1 MKGEISMD
9 GFKDFEKNDTNGNNY
24 WRGNYNGQYKAQDP
38 YYSYY
43 SAYKQNE
50 YDDLKTSSFYSER
63 YQKPHKGKIKEIIVP
78 LIIVALLS
86 SVIGGALVGAWFQ
99 FGAPALAGDTGNKV
113 IDNNSIDTQPV
124 KQIEIVDRTD
134 SPVTAIAEKVSP
146 SIVGIQV
153 NYRIQDFWFGTQ
165 MGSGSGSGIII
176 RSDGYILT
184 NNHVIDRAAGTG
196 NTMAQGASI
205 NVILPYQKDRS
216 YEAKIIGRDEKTDL
230 AILKID
236 LSDLPA
242 ADLGD
247 SDELKV
253 GELAVAI
260 GNPAGIEFMGT
271 VTSGIISGLNREVQI
286 SQNHKLKVI
295 QTDAAINPGNSGG
308 ALVNSRGEVIG
319 VNTLKIS
326 GVSGEYEGL
335 GFAIPINTAKEII
348 DDLIVEGYVR
358 GRPKLG
364 VYFDPRLTEERAEQ
378 LGVPMGFLV
387 YEVEPLSGAYNAGIK
402 VGDIITEFN
411 GVRVKDFIEL
421 ENEKN
426 KYKAGD
432 VVTIKLYRIKNI
444 ETREGEYLTLEVTLG
459 EDKG

>member
-1 MKGEISMD
+1 MD

-216 YEAKIIGRDEKTDL
+216 YEAKI
-230 AILKID
+230 
-236 LSDLPA
+236 
-242 ADLGD
+242 
-247 SDELKV
+247 
-253 GELAVAI
+253 
-260 GNPAGIEFMGT
+260 
-271 VTSGIISGLNREVQI
+271 
-286 SQNHKLKVI
+286 
-295 QTDAAINPGNSGG
+295 
-308 ALVNSRGEVIG
+308 
-319 VNTLKIS
+319 
-326 GVSGEYEGL
+326 
-335 GFAIPINTAKEII
+335 
-348 DDLIVEGYVR
+348 
-358 GRPKLG
+358 
-364 VYFDPRLTEERAEQ
+364 
-378 LGVPMGFLV
+378 
-387 YEVEPLSGAYNAGIK
+387 
-402 VGDIITEFN
+402 
-411 GVRVKDFIEL
+411 
-421 ENEKN
+421 
-426 KYKAGD
+426 
-432 VVTIKLYRIKNI
+432 
-444 ETREGEYLTLEVTLG
+444 
-459 EDKG
+459 

>member
-9 GFKDFEKNDTNGNNY
+9 GFKDYEKNNTEGNNY
-24 WRGNYNGQYKAQDP
+24 WRGYYNGQYKAQDP

-43 SAYKQNE
+43 SAQKQNE
-50 YDDLKTSSFYSER
+50 YDDLKTSSFYSEH
-63 YQKPHKGKIKEIIVP
+63 YQKPHKGKIKEMIVP
-78 LIIVALLS
+78 LLIVALLG

-99 FGAPALAGDTGNKV
+99 FGAPAIAGDTGNNV
-113 IDNNSIDTQPV
+113 INNRVETQPV
-124 KQIEIVDRTD
+124 KQIEIIDKTD

-165 MGSGSGSGIII
+165 VGSGSGSGIII

-184 NNHVIDRAAGTG
+184 NNHVIERAAGTG

-205 NVILPYQKDRS
+205 SVILPYQKDRS
-216 YEAKIIGRDEKTDL
+216 YDAKIVGRDEKTDL

-236 LSDLPA
+236 LTDLPA

-247 SDELKV
+247 SDQLKV

-364 VYFDPRLTEERAEQ
+364 VYFDPRLTEERAQQ

-387 YEVEPLSGAYNAGIK
+387 YEVEPLSGAYNAGIR

-411 GVRVKDFIEL
+411 GVRVKDFNEL

-426 KYKAGD
+426 KCKAGD

>member
-1 MKGEISMD
+1 MDSRIS
-9 GFKDFEKNDTNGNNY
+9 KNDTNGNNY

-176 RSDGYILT
+176 RSDGYILQT
-184 NNHVIDRAAGTG
+184 IMLLIARPEPEIQWRRSFNQRDSALPERP
-196 NTMAQGASI
+196 
-205 NVILPYQKDRS
+205 IL
-216 YEAKIIGRDEKTDL
+216 
-230 AILKID
+230 
-236 LSDLPA
+236 
-242 ADLGD
+242 
-247 SDELKV
+247 
-253 GELAVAI
+253 
-260 GNPAGIEFMGT
+260 
-271 VTSGIISGLNREVQI
+271 
-286 SQNHKLKVI
+286 
-295 QTDAAINPGNSGG
+295 
-308 ALVNSRGEVIG
+308 RGE
-319 VNTLKIS
+319 N
-326 GVSGEYEGL
+326 
-335 GFAIPINTAKEII
+335 N
-348 DDLIVEGYVR
+348 
-358 GRPKLG
+358 RPG
-364 VYFDPRLTEERAEQ
+364 
-378 LGVPMGFLV
+378 
-387 YEVEPLSGAYNAGIK
+387 
-402 VGDIITEFN
+402 
-411 GVRVKDFIEL
+411 
-421 ENEKN
+421 
-426 KYKAGD
+426 
-432 VVTIKLYRIKNI
+432 
-444 ETREGEYLTLEVTLG
+444 
-459 EDKG
+459 

>member
-1 MKGEISMD
+1 MD
-9 GFKDFEKNDTNGNNY
+9 DFKDYEKNNTDGNNY
-24 WRGNYNGQYKAQDP
+24 WRGYYGGQPKIQDP

-43 SAYKQNE
+43 SAHKQNE
-50 YDDLKTSSFYSER
+50 YDDLKTSSFYSEH
-63 YQKPHKGKIKEIIVP
+63 YQKPHKGKIREMIVP

-99 FGAPALAGDTGNKV
+99 FGAPALASDNTENKV
-113 IDNNSIDTQPV
+113 IGSTIESPPV
-124 KQIEIVDRTD
+124 RQIEIVDKTD

-153 NYRIQDFWFGTQ
+153 SYRIQDFWFGSQ
-165 MGSGSGSGIII
+165 VGSGSGSGIII

-184 NNHVIDRAAGTG
+184 NNHVISSAVGSG
-196 NTMAQGASI
+196 NTIAQGASI
-205 NVILPYQKDRS
+205 KVILPYQQDQF
-216 YEAKIIGRDEKTDL
+216 YEAKIVGRDEKTDL

-236 LSDLPA
+236 LTDLPA

-247 SDELKV
+247 SDQLKV

-260 GNPAGIEFMGT
+260 GNPAGIELMGT
-271 VTSGIISGLNREVQI
+271 VTSGIISGLNREVQV

-326 GVSGEYEGL
+326 GISGEYEGL

-348 DDLIVEGYVR
+348 DDLIVEGYVK

-378 LGVPMGFLV
+378 LGIPMGFLV

-411 GVRVKDFIEL
+411 GVRVKDFNEL

-426 KYKAGD
+426 KCKAGD
-432 VVTIKLYRIKNI
+432 VVTIKLYRITNI
-444 ETREGEYLTLEVTLG
+444 DTREGEYLTLEVTLG

>member
-1 MKGEISMD
+1 MD